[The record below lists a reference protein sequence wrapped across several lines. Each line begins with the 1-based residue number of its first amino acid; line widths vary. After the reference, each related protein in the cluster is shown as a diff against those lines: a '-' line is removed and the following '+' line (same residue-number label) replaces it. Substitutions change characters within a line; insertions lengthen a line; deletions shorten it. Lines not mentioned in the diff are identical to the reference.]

1 MAGMRIAWL
10 IATCAACGGGGG
22 HTPDGPGAGSADAPA
37 DPGPGEPGAWTDAPG
52 ECPAGTTRAD
62 IRTAAELHEAAR
74 GDGPIA
80 TCYFLHDGTY
90 LDDVSSPHFY
100 VTRGG
105 TAAAPIHFVGE
116 SRAGVIIK
124 GRATIE
130 VGNPYVSISNMTFD
144 ITGYTKTGSYNTISV
159 LADHVVLSHLTV
171 TGDCMTGHQGGAIEV
186 DGGHDVLLEANLIEK
201 FGRCITDPHL
211 DHGVYLASGGDIT
224 VRNNVIRGNAS
235 RGIQLNTER
244 GMFGTLDTVLV
255 ERNRITANGHGDY
268 EDGIVLNGDQ
278 TGTITGVTIR
288 RNLIYA
294 NYYSAVR
301 FVGNAIS
308 GVVVEHNT
316 LAGNGAS
323 SALASRSEINLDG
336 GTPGAVVKKNL
347 VVAQHALVNTCA
359 GALVLDDNAVLGPA
373 SGACVTNTLA
383 ADPQFVDAAN
393 GDLHPQNPA
402 VAAYGAY
409 AP

>member
-1 MAGMRIAWL
+1 MTEMRISL
-10 IATCAACGGGGG
+10 VFATCAACGGGGDV
-22 HTPDGPGAGSADAPA
+22 PDGSTAGSADAPA
-37 DPGPGEPGAWTDAPG
+37 DPGPGEPGMWTDAPG
-52 ECPAGTTRAD
+52 ECPPGTTRAD
-62 IRTAAELHEAAR
+62 IRTAAELHDAAR

-90 LDDVSSPHFY
+90 LDDISSPHFY

-105 TAAAPIHFVGE
+105 TETAPIYFVGE

-124 GRATIE
+124 GRASIAMGT
-130 VGNPYVSISNMTFD
+130 PYITISNMTFD
-144 ITGYTKTGSYNTISV
+144 LTGYTKTGSYNTISV
-159 LADHVVLSHLTV
+159 LADHVALTHLTV

-186 DGGHDVLLEANLIEK
+186 DGGHRVLIEANLIEK
-201 FGRCITDPHL
+201 FGQCTTDPHL
-211 DHGVYLASGGDIT
+211 DHGVYLGSGGDIT

-244 GMFGTLDTVLV
+244 GQFGTLDTILI

-278 TGTITGVTIR
+278 TGTISGVTIR

-294 NYYSAVR
+294 NYYAGIR
-301 FVGNAIS
+301 FVGNAIN

-316 LAGNGAS
+316 FAGNGTRS
-323 SALASRSEINLDG
+323 SLASRSEINLDG
-336 GTPGAVVKKNL
+336 GTPGAMVRKNL
-347 VVAQHALVNTCA
+347 VVAQRALINTCA
-359 GALVLDDNAVLGPA
+359 GAITLDDNAVMGPV
-373 SGACVTNTLA
+373 SGACVTNTVV

-393 GDLHPQNPA
+393 GDFHPGNTA